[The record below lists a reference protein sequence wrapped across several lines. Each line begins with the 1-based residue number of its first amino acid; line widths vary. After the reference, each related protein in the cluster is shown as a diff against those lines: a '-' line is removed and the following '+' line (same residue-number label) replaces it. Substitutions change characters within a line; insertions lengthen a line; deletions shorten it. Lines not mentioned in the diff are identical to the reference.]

1 MSENT
6 MMLVQ
11 ATWNDKQ
18 TFRMIPV
25 ADSCPY
31 VECIF
36 DPDTKVFVVIS
47 KIAKQ
52 SLHMLPKL
60 DDNGDPMA
68 VKSKRSNGRN
78 FREERHKI
86 EVFQEFYVED
96 TTAMNALISMFA
108 VNADSFDYK
117 TFLGEVSGD
126 TKLKKVAK

>member
-1 MSENT
+1 
-6 MMLVQ
+6 
-11 ATWNDKQ
+11 
-18 TFRMIPV
+18 MIPV

-68 VKSKRSNGRN
+68 VKSKRPNGRN
-78 FREERHKI
+78 FREERHRI

-96 TTAMNALISMFA
+96 ATAMNALISMFA